1 MSNKVVY
8 PETVN
13 ERLNAELAYGKYPDF
28 LPTELIRKRKD
39 ANIECHADGMTPLS
53 DYFGQAVDRRTFLSV
68 ALRLVQI
75 VKRCEENRIS
85 PNNIDLEKDRI
96 FIDPMSGAVKCVY
109 WPVVNNQRAEPPQT
123 FFAAMPCD
131 INFTS
136 LEDNSYLRRYGE
148 FFVGLKPFSIN
159 AFERLLHELLGEA
172 PTGEQ
177 ATTGSFTPGG
187 DGARTEDFG
196 VHPTGDAEYDP
207 FNPIPPVDRQPPS
220 NIPQP
225 HLYDDDSHIS
235 PPIDPYAGRG
245 TVIMEAVP
253 QGTGFRLIR
262 LRTNE
267 VIPIVKSEFTI
278 GSDPHCDYVISD
290 NTFIS
295 RRHAVVVRYDTYCCI
310 ADNNSTNKTTVAG
323 TVLRPKT
330 ETRLTY
336 GMKISLAN
344 EEFVYYT

>member
-1 MSNKVVY
+1 MSKVSIYYKQNSIRVSNKVVY

-13 ERLNAELAYGKYPDF
+13 ERLNAELAYGKYSDF
-28 LPTELIRKRKD
+28 LLTELIRKRKD
-39 ANIECHADGMTPLS
+39 ANIECHADGMIPLS
-53 DYFGQAVDRRTFLSV
+53 DYFSQTVDRRTFLSV

-96 FIDPMSGAVKCVY
+96 FIDPISGTVKCVY

-131 INFTS
+131 VNFTS

-148 FFVGLKPFSIN
+148 FFVGLNPFSIN
-159 AFERLLHELLGEA
+159 AFERLLYELLGEVPA
-172 PTGEQ
+172 GEP
-177 ATTGSFTPGG
+177 ASTGSFTHDG
-187 DGARTEDFG
+187 DRARTENFDVRQQKG
-196 VHPTGDAEYDP
+196 AEYDP
-207 FNPIPPVDRQPPS
+207 FNPISPADRQP
-220 NIPQP
+220 QP
-225 HLYDDDSHIS
+225 VVPT
-235 PPIDPYAGRG
+235 PPIVDPYAG
-245 TVIMEAVP
+245 
-253 QGTGFRLIR
+253 QGAEVMQGMGFRLLR
-262 LRTNE
+262 LRTHE
-267 VIPIVKSEFTI
+267 IIPIVKPEFTI
-278 GSDPHCDYVISD
+278 GSDPACDYVISD

-344 EEFVYYT
+344 EEFIYYT